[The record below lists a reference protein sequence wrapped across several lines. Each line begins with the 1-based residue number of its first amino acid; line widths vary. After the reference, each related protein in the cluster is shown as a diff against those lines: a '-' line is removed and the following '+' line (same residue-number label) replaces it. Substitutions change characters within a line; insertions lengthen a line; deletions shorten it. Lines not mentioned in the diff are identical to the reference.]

1 MICNFVCTM
10 ALLRYN
16 WERKDWPN
24 FKYSLK
30 GMDELLLK
38 VNSLMAR
45 YEGVV
50 KALPKGMKADTIVD
64 VMVQEAI
71 KTSEIEGEFYSR
83 KDVLSS
89 IKKYMGYQL
98 KAFNLQDKNAESVSK
113 LMLAVRETYAKPLS
127 KKMLC
132 EWHSTLFENDKN
144 LQVGKWRTHKEPM
157 QVVSG
162 AMGKQKVH
170 FEAPPSVRMNEE
182 MRAFVKW
189 FNDTAPNGKQAMLH
203 APLRSALAHLYFL
216 SIHPFEDG
224 NGRLGRAVA
233 EKALSQGNGSP
244 VMMSLSVAIEKK
256 KKDYYV
262 HLQKAQQKNEVS
274 LWVHYFVKTILEA
287 LQCAEQQIEFTLS
300 KARFFEQ
307 WEHVLNK
314 RQLKVV
320 RRMLDEGMASFEG
333 GMNTRKYIGITKTSK
348 ATATRDLQDLA
359 SKGLFVAQGGG
370 RSTSYNLVLE

>member
-1 MICNFVCTM
+1 M

-16 WERKDWPN
+16 WERKDWPH

-30 GMDELLLK
+30 GIDKLLLE

-50 KALPKGMKADTIVD
+50 KTLPKDMKAETIID

-71 KTSEIEGEFYSR
+71 KTSEIEGEYYSR

-89 IKKYMGYQL
+89 IKKNMGFQL
-98 KAFNLQDKNAESVSK
+98 KAFSVQDKGAEAVSK

-132 EWHSTLFENDKN
+132 AWHNTLFENDKN
-144 LQVGKWRTHKEPM
+144 LLVGKWRTHKEPM

-162 AMGKQKVH
+162 ALGKQKVH
-170 FEAPPSVRMNEE
+170 FEAPPSERMHEE
-182 MRAFVKW
+182 MRAFVQW
-189 FNDTAPNGKQAMLH
+189 FNDTAPNGRQAMVH

-224 NGRLGRAVA
+224 NGRIGRALA

-256 KKDYYV
+256 KKDYYA
-262 HLQKAQQKNEVS
+262 HLQKSQHKNEVTI
-274 LWVHYFVKTILEA
+274 WVHYFVKTVLEA
-287 LQCAEQQIEFTLS
+287 LKLAEQQIEFTLS

-307 WEHVLNK
+307 WEHELNK
-314 RQLKVV
+314 RQLKVI
-320 RRMLDEGMASFEG
+320 RRMLDEGMEGFKG
-333 GMNTRKYIGITKTSK
+333 GMNAKKYIVISKTSK

-359 SKGLFVAQGGG
+359 AKKIFIAEGGG
-370 RSTSYNLVLE
+370 RSTSYQLNLQ

>member
-1 MICNFVCTM
+1 MNCTFVGAM

-38 VNSLMAR
+38 VNTLMAK
-45 YEGVV
+45 YDGVV
-50 KALPKGMKADTIVD
+50 KTLPKGMKAETVIDL
-64 VMVQEAI
+64 MVAEAI
-71 KTSEIEGEFYSR
+71 KTSEIEGEYYSR

-89 IKKYMGYQL
+89 IKKNMGVQL

-113 LMLAVRETYAKPLS
+113 LMLVVRETYAKPLS
-127 KKMLC
+127 KKMLL
-132 EWHSTLFENDKN
+132 EWHSILFEYDKN
-144 LQVGKWRTHKEPM
+144 IPVGKWRTHKEPM

-162 AMGKQKVH
+162 ALGKQKIH
-170 FEAPPSVRMNEE
+170 FEAPPSARMNDE

-189 FNDTAPNGKQAMLH
+189 FNNTAPNGKQSMVHNSVRA
-203 APLRSALAHLYFL
+203 AVAHLYFL

-224 NGRLGRAVA
+224 NGRIGRALA
-233 EKALSQGNGSP
+233 EKVLSQGNASP

-256 KKDYYV
+256 KKDYYAN
-262 HLQKAQQKNEVS
+262 LQKAQSKNEITA
-274 LWVHYFVKTILEA
+274 WVQYFVKTVYEA
-287 LQCAEQQIEFTLS
+287 LKLAEVQIEFTLS
-300 KARFFEQ
+300 KARFFERYRN
-307 WEHVLNK
+307 ELNA

-320 RRMLDEGMASFEG
+320 RRMLDEGVVGFKG
-333 GMNTRKYIGITKTSK
+333 GMNTRKYMGITKTSK

-359 SKGLFVAQGGG
+359 AKKVFVAEGGG
-370 RSTSYNLVLE
+370 RSTSYTLVLN